1 MLNKIVKRFLV
12 VMRYVE
18 LLGVGFFLGAMSE
31 TGFDMFYVVSIITAV
46 LGFALTFMTIQIEKV
61 EEEEEVEDDE

>member
-1 MLNKIVKRFLV
+1 MLNKVIKRFLV

-18 LLGVGFFLGAMSE
+18 LLGIGFFLGAMSE

-61 EEEEEVEDDE
+61 EEEEENDEE

>member
-31 TGFDMFYVVSIITAV
+31 TGFDMFYVVAIITTV

-61 EEEEEVEDDE
+61 EEEEENDEE

>member
-1 MLNKIVKRFLV
+1 MLNKVIKRFLV

-18 LLGVGFFLGAMSE
+18 LLGIGFFLGAMSE

-46 LGFALTFMTIQIEKV
+46 LGFALTFMTIKIEKV
-61 EEEEEVEDDE
+61 EEEEENDEE

>member
-1 MLNKIVKRFLV
+1 MLNKVIKRFLV

-31 TGFDMFYVVSIITAV
+31 TGFDMFYVVAIITAV

-61 EEEEEVEDDE
+61 EEEENDEE